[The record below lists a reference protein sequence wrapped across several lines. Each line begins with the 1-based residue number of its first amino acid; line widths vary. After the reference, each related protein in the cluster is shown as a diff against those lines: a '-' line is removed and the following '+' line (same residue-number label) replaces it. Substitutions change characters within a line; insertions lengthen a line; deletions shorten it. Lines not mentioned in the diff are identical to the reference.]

1 METNSPYKMSVSLN
15 VVTHLGLNLY
25 SNIPAVLS
33 EAVANAW
40 DAEASKVTVDID
52 KAAGAVVVHD
62 DGSGMDLGDIND
74 KYLTVGYRR
83 RDDTGT
89 LTPNL
94 GRPVMGRKGIGKLSL
109 FSIARTVE
117 IYTVKDNHK
126 HAFRMSLDDIKA
138 AITDEAGSDSPY
150 RPSPL
155 DTTDIDFAHGTKIVL
170 RDLKKNLNQAEFALK
185 KRLARRFSVIGPEF
199 GFELEVNGQPVS
211 VSDRAYFHKLQYIW
225 LYGDESYTE
234 RVRSLAI
241 NAEQVEI
248 RPSVT
253 EKGGK
258 VFGWIGTVHSS
269 DQLREQGENLNKVV
283 VLARGRLAHEDI
295 LENIS
300 DSSFYRQYVIGEFN
314 ADFLDSD
321 TEEDI
326 TTSSRQRLD
335 EDDPRFIDLREF
347 FEGEMGNV
355 KKAWGDWRDT
365 KGVQV
370 AAENTAIDEWFK
382 SLGLESQKR
391 ARKLFGTINS
401 LAIDDP
407 GKKKELFAHSVMAFE
422 SLRYKD
428 NLQALEEMTRPA
440 LEGFISVF
448 NTVDEIESALYHRIV
463 NQRLEVIEKMQAETD
478 ADSKEKILQELLF
491 QHLWLLDPSWERATD
506 AHLEERIG
514 KTFDDVALTDE
525 EKKSRIDIR
534 YKRLSGA
541 HVIIELKR
549 YSVVTDTYTL
559 ARQVRKYRDA
569 LRRAL
574 KDRGEANPHIEIV
587 CIVGKSLSDWAQEDG
602 RAESAQTLG
611 PINARVMTYDELL
624 DNARG
629 LYSEYLRGREG
640 LDRVRKVIESLEP

>member
-40 DAEASKVTVDID
+40 DAEAHKVTVDID
-52 KAAGAVVVHD
+52 KQAGTVTVYD
-62 DGSGMDLGDIND
+62 DGSGMDLHDINE

-83 RDDTGT
+83 RDATGT

-94 GRPVMGRKGIGKLSL
+94 DRPVMGRKGIGKLSL

-117 IYTVKDNHK
+117 IYTVKDGER
-126 HAFRMSLDDIKA
+126 HAFRMSLDDIKS
-138 AITDEAGSDSPY
+138 AITDEVNSESPY
-150 RPSPL
+150 RPAPL
-155 DTTDIDFAHGTKIVL
+155 DVADIDFIKGTKIVL
-170 RDLKKNLNQAEFALK
+170 RDIKKNLSQTEAALK
-185 KRLARRFSVIGPEF
+185 KRLARRFSIIGPEF
-199 GFELEVNGQPVS
+199 DFALEINGESVS
-211 VSDRAYFHKLQYIW
+211 VSDRAYFHKLQYLW
-225 LYGDESYTE
+225 LYGDDDYTE
-234 RVRSLAI
+234 KIRSLAI
-241 NAEQVEI
+241 NAEEVEI
-248 RPSVT
+248 RRSET
-253 EKGGK
+253 EQGGE
-258 VFGWIGTVHSS
+258 VFGWIGTVYSS
-269 DQLREQGENLNKVV
+269 NQLREQGENLNKVV
-283 VLARGRLAHEDI
+283 VLARGRLAHEDL

-321 TEEDI
+321 AGEDI

-347 FEGEMGNV
+347 FEEEMGNV
-355 KKAWGDWRDT
+355 KKAWGEWRET
-365 KGVQV
+365 KGVEV
-370 AAENTAIDEWFK
+370 AVKNTAVDEWFK
-382 SLGLESQKR
+382 SLGPESRAR
-391 ARKLFGTINS
+391 ARKLFGMING
-401 LAIDDP
+401 LEIDDES
-407 GKKKELFAHSVMAFE
+407 KKKELFAYSVMAFE

-428 NLQALEEMTRPA
+428 NLQALEQMTQPA
-440 LEGFISVF
+440 LAGFVLLF

-463 NQRLEVIEKMQAETD
+463 NQRLEVIEKMQAQTD

-514 KTFDDVALTDE
+514 TTFAGVDLTDD

-534 YKRLSGA
+534 YKRVSNA

-549 YSVVTDTYTL
+549 YSVSTDTYTL

-569 LRRAL
+569 LRKAL
-574 KDRGEANPHIEIV
+574 KDRGEANPYIEIV
-587 CIVGKSLSDWAQEDG
+587 CIVGKSLSDWAQENG

-640 LDRVRKVIESLEP
+640 LDRVRKVIESIKS